1 MGKELRRIRRELVPS
16 SNIKLISGRAN
27 PELAKKI
34 ATYIGVELVDITI
47 TEFAD
52 GEIFVRIQENIRGM
66 DVFVIQPTCNPGYKH
81 IFELLIIIDALRRAS
96 AERITAVIPY
106 FGYARQDRKA
116 EPRVPITSKLV
127 ANLLTVAGCNRVMA
141 MDLHAAQ
148 IQGFFDIPVDHLYAT
163 PVFLETLKDIK
174 DISNY
179 VVVSPD
185 TGGVER
191 SRFFAR
197 QIGASMAILDKRR
210 AKKNEAEVLHLI
222 GNVEGKNVIMI
233 DDMIDTAGTIVQA
246 AAMLKKKG
254 AKTIS
259 VYSTHGVLSGP
270 APERIKNSV
279 IDKLY
284 LTDTIPIDE
293 HKKNIIGD
301 KLQILSVYELIGQAI
316 ERIHLNLSVSSL
328 FVSESKV

>member
-1 MGKELRRIRRELVPS
+1 MPF
-16 SNIKLISGRAN
+16 SNIRLISGRASL
-27 PELAKKI
+27 ELAKRI
-34 ATYIGVELVDITI
+34 SGYIGVEIVDVMI

-52 GEIFVRIQENIRGM
+52 SEIFVRIQENIRGK
-66 DVFVIQPTCNPGYKH
+66 DVFIIQSTCNPAYKN
-81 IFELLIIIDALRRAS
+81 IMELLIIIDALRRSS

-127 ANLLTVAGCNRVMA
+127 ANLLTVAGTDRVLT

-163 PVFLETLKDIK
+163 PVFLETLKG
-174 DISNY
+174 ISKLSDF

-197 QIGASMAILDKRR
+197 QIGASIAILDKRR
-210 AKKNEAEVLHLI
+210 SRKNEADVLHLI
-222 GNVEGKNVIMI
+222 GRVDGRDVIII
-233 DDMIDTAGTIVQA
+233 DDMIDTAGTIVKA
-246 AAMLKKKG
+246 AEMLKKKG
-254 AKTIS
+254 AKSIN
-259 VYSTHGVLSGP
+259 VYSTHAVLSGE
-270 APERIKNSV
+270 APGRIRGSL
-279 IDKLY
+279 IDNLY
-284 LTDTIPIDE
+284 LTDTIPLDE
-293 HKKNIIGD
+293 KKKKEIGS
-301 KLQILSVYELIGQAI
+301 KLHILSVSELFGQAI

-328 FVSESKV
+328 FVSERKV

>member
-1 MGKELRRIRRELVPS
+1 MAS

-27 PELAKKI
+27 PELAGKI
-34 ATYIGVELVDITI
+34 ASYLGVDLVDVFI

-52 GEIFVRIQENIRGM
+52 SEIFVKIREDIRGK
-66 DVFVIQPTCNPGYKH
+66 DVFLIQPTCNPGYKNLM
-81 IFELLIIIDALRRAS
+81 ELLIIVDALRRAS
-96 AERITAVIPY
+96 ANRITAVIPY

-116 EPRVPITSKLV
+116 EPRVPITAKLV
-127 ANLLTVAGCNRVMA
+127 ANLLTVAGVDRILA
-141 MDLHAAQ
+141 IDLHAAQ

-163 PVFLETLKDIK
+163 PVFLETLKGIQNPDEV
-174 DISNY
+174 

-191 SRFFAR
+191 SRFFSK
-197 QIGASMAILDKRR
+197 QIGVGLAILDKRR
-210 AKKNEAEVLHLI
+210 EKKNEAEVLHLI

-246 AAMLKKKG
+246 AAMLKRNG
-254 AKTIS
+254 AKTVS
-259 VYSTHGVLSGP
+259 VYVSHAVFSGP
-270 APERIKNSV
+270 AAERLQKSE
-279 IDKLY
+279 IDHLY
-284 LTDTIPIDE
+284 VTDTIPLSE
-293 HKKNIIGD
+293 EKKATIGP
-301 KLQILSVYELIGQAI
+301 KLHILSVAALFGQAI

>member
-1 MGKELRRIRRELVPS
+1 VAS

-27 PELAKKI
+27 PDLAKKI
-34 ATYIGVELVDITI
+34 AGYLGVELVDVFI

-52 GEIFVRIQENIRGM
+52 SEIFVKINEDIRGK
-66 DVFVIQPTCNPGYKH
+66 DVFVIQPTCNPAYKH
-81 IFELLIIIDALRRAS
+81 LMELLIIIDALRRAS
-96 AERITAVIPY
+96 ADRITAVIPY

-116 EPRVPITSKLV
+116 EPRVPITAKLV
-127 ANLLTVAGCNRVMA
+127 ANLLTIAGADRVLA

-163 PVFLETLKDIK
+163 PIFLETLKGITDF
-174 DISNY
+174 SQY

-185 TGGVER
+185 AGGVER
-191 SRFFAR
+191 SRFFAK
-197 QIGASMAILDKRR
+197 QIGANIAILDKRR
-210 AKKNEAEVLHLI
+210 EKKNVAEVLHLV
-222 GNVEGKNVIMI
+222 GSVKGKHAIMV
-233 DDMIDTAGTIVQA
+233 DDMIDTGGTIVQA
-246 AAMLKKKG
+246 AAILKDNG
-254 AKTIS
+254 AKTVS

-270 APERIKNSV
+270 AKERIRDSL

-293 HKKNIIGD
+293 EKRNFIGKKLNV
-301 KLQILSVYELIGQAI
+301 LPVCALFGQAI

-328 FVSESKV
+328 FLSENKV